1 VPVVIVIIDIHGYQE
16 CLEKV
21 FLILA
26 VVDVAVSE
34 KQQAGNTLKNL
45 LKPDAQNTTSLQNTA
60 IKKYFFK
67 AGSTGLMHFKTN

>member
-1 VPVVIVIIDIHGYQE
+1 MPIVIVIVDIHGYQE

-34 KQQAGNTLKNL
+34 KQQAGN
-45 LKPDAQNTTSLQNTA
+45 Q
-60 IKKYFFK
+60 FFTVNMDNFLFGK
-67 AGSTGLMHFKTN
+67 CQL